1 MSQSRFGEAI
11 AVVCIALIVGM
22 AAGSELALWQAR
34 RVVAEDCAAV
44 VAVRP

>member
-1 MSQSRFGEAI
+1 VSHLGEAI
-11 AVVCIALIVGM
+11 AVVCIALLVGM
-22 AAGSELALWQAR
+22 AAGTELVLWQAR